1 MEQRSDSTEEASDAP
16 TFIRVVHPRNDCDF
30 RKNAPPKKVL
40 AESRKE
46 AVKLCSEPSCKHTSA
61 DSKLMKCAKCT
72 AWYCSKEC
80 QRKHWKAHKGICF
93 EPDGFNFQ
101 KLCTNFFSNP
111 DLNVKLQLCLVFG
124 LNLLSPSSSPD
135 VLRVVRVYFG
145 LEPSD
150 VTEVMKIGLNHQDP
164 PTNPQQIEG
173 MLQITHIETD
183 VEGYAVPAEKRFEM
197 WNMKQERLKTAGSS
211 NIHSIVVEAV
221 RRAETE
227 NAITTVLSIVPPVLQ
242 LAREARPYTL
252 QSAITGQKE
261 VVPMSFASC
270 HEFLN
275 KEIRTDYHNMYKLRS
290 PMTNKDFQIIKEATQ
305 VEGTEE
311 KSDAAKLFWKKM
323 NSERIYIPRFGMQ
336 VNQAG

>member
-1 MEQRSDSTEEASDAP
+1 MEQTEEAPNAP
-16 TFIRVVHPRNDCDF
+16 TFIRVVHSQNDRDF
-30 RKNAPPKKVL
+30 KRNAPSRKVL
-40 AESRKE
+40 AENRKD
-46 AVKLCSEPSCKHTSA
+46 AVKLCSEPSCKHTSD
-61 DSKLMKCAKCT
+61 DSKLMKCAKCST

-111 DLNVKLQLCLVFG
+111 DLNVKLQLFLVFG

-135 VLRVVRVYFG
+135 VLRV
-145 LEPSD
+145 
-150 VTEVMKIGLNHQDP
+150 IGLNRQDP
-164 PTNPQQIEG
+164 PTNPQEIEG

-197 WNMKQERLKTAGSS
+197 WNMKQERLKTAGCS

-227 NAITTVLSIVPPVLQ
+227 NAITTVLSIVPP
-242 LAREARPYTL
+242 
-252 QSAITGQKE
+252 E

-275 KEIRTDYHNMYKLRS
+275 KEIRTDYHNRYKLRS
-290 PMTNKDFQIIKEATQ
+290 PMTNKDFQIIKEATE

-311 KSDAAKLFWKKM
+311 KSAAAKLFWKKM
-323 NSERIYIPRFGMQ
+323 NSERIYIPRLAMQ